1 VYFFTGEA
9 SGLKKRIALLIDG
22 GFLDKKI
29 PNKSKNPEIQAGRI
43 VQAALA
49 CMDPVEEELYRIYY
63 YHCPPYG
70 RKAMDVAGNLVDFSA
85 TPAFAYHTSLLAYLA
100 RQEFVAVRLGMLS
113 LNGWIPKSHILYQ
126 VKKTGNVI
134 CTAADFKPNLQQKGV
149 DMRIGLDVALLAL
162 NHLVERV
169 ALVTADSDF
178 IPAMKLARREGLQ
191 VVLSSLANKTK
202 PELEHHADIYRNP
215 SLAHI

>member
-70 RKAMDVAGNLVDFSA
+70 RKAMDVAGNLVDSQQRQLLLII
-85 TPAFAYHTSLLAYLA
+85 PVSLPISPGKSSWLYDLACC
-100 RQEFVAVRLGMLS
+100 R
-113 LNGWIPKSHILYQ
+113 
-126 VKKTGNVI
+126 
-134 CTAADFKPNLQQKGV
+134 
-149 DMRIGLDVALLAL
+149 
-162 NHLVERV
+162 
-169 ALVTADSDF
+169 
-178 IPAMKLARREGLQ
+178 
-191 VVLSSLANKTK
+191 
-202 PELEHHADIYRNP
+202 
-215 SLAHI
+215 